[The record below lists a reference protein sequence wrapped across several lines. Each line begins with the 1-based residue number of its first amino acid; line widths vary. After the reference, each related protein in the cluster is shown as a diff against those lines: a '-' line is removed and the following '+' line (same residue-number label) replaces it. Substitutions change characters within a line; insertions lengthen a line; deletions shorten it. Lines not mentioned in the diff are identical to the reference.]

1 MYKNN
6 SSVILLSISILILI
20 ALTTIKPQFMSIYY
34 SWIGSGDNL
43 LTETILGNKSIVSKV
58 IPLSIGLDLSYK
70 SLSILY
76 SIIISFVSLVG
87 LFLYGKVSKLNLAE
101 ICVFLGF
108 LYLLDSLL
116 IYGSG
121 MNYPLS
127 IILVNSNT
135 LGELGLAF
143 SILSIASY
151 RYNSAV
157 GLVSLLVAL
166 LVHPAFGLITA
177 SYICL
182 YFFLQKKYK
191 YLIVPILI
199 TIVVIVIH
207 YEDMSVGREYSLALD
222 NIIGVHRREISLSD
236 TKFLLIPFLLTL
248 LASNKKQFVID
259 WIFIAIFFLISILY
273 YNFSIEF
280 FRYEVLA
287 IMPSKGVNL
296 GVSIIIIKYY
306 IDFIKNPDLNKVIA
320 PLLLFVYLTA
330 LPPLVNKLFFFFFSS
345 FLLLSCFCVFNLKK
359 YYQLAFVILFISIVN
374 IKLSYATPT
383 QRNYDNFFKLN
394 YGRLLNLSGDPN
406 IMVRNPGVVEV
417 LPMGFMNAYIHNPRV
432 LIQANKVFY
441 KVFNKNIWDLD
452 PQKAKCG
459 CISMNDVKDLSM
471 NVTNPDLG
479 IRIKYVLAPSQYDL
493 NYEKAWVGDNGY
505 GTSFTIYSVY

>member
-6 SSVILLSISILILI
+6 NSSIVFLSTFILILI
-20 ALTTIKPQFMSIYY
+20 VFTTIKPQFMSIYY

-58 IPLSIGLDLSYK
+58 IPLSIELDLSYK

-87 LFLYGKVSKLNLAE
+87 LSLYGKVSKLNLAE

-108 LYLLDSLL
+108 LFLLDNLL
-116 IYGSG
+116 IYESG

-222 NIIGVHRREISLSD
+222 NINGVHRREISFSD
-236 TKFLLIPFLLTL
+236 IKFLLIPFLLTI

-306 IDFIKNPDLNKVIA
+306 IDFIKNPDFNKVIA
-320 PLLLFVYLTA
+320 PLLLFIYLTA
-330 LPPLVNKLFFFFFSS
+330 LSLSNLFFFFFSC

-452 PQKAKCG
+452 PQKHKCG

-493 NYEKAWVGDNGY
+493 NYEKAWVGDNGH

>member
-1 MYKNN
+1 
-6 SSVILLSISILILI
+6 
-20 ALTTIKPQFMSIYY
+20 
-34 SWIGSGDNL
+34 
-43 LTETILGNKSIVSKV
+43 
-58 IPLSIGLDLSYK
+58 
-70 SLSILY
+70 
-76 SIIISFVSLVG
+76 
-87 LFLYGKVSKLNLAE
+87 
-101 ICVFLGF
+101 
-108 LYLLDSLL
+108 
-116 IYGSG
+116 
-121 MNYPLS
+121 
-127 IILVNSNT
+127 
-135 LGELGLAF
+135 
-143 SILSIASY
+143 
-151 RYNSAV
+151 
-157 GLVSLLVAL
+157 
-166 LVHPAFGLITA
+166 
-177 SYICL
+177 
-182 YFFLQKKYK
+182 
-191 YLIVPILI
+191 
-199 TIVVIVIH
+199 
-207 YEDMSVGREYSLALD
+207 LALD
-222 NIIGVHRREISLSD
+222 NIIGVHRREISFSD
-236 TKFLLIPFLLTL
+236 IKFLLIPFLLTI

-306 IDFIKNPDLNKVIA
+306 IDFIKNPDFNKVIA
-320 PLLLFVYLTA
+320 PLLLFIYLTA
-330 LPPLVNKLFFFFFSS
+330 LSLSNLFFFFFSC

-452 PQKAKCG
+452 PQKHKCG

-493 NYEKAWVGDNGY
+493 NYEKAWVGDNGH

>member
-6 SSVILLSISILILI
+6 NSSIVFLSTFILILI
-20 ALTTIKPQFMSIYY
+20 VFTTIKPQFMSIYY

-58 IPLSIGLDLSYK
+58 IPLSIELDLSYK

-87 LFLYGKVSKLNLAE
+87 LSLYGKVSKLNLAE

-108 LYLLDSLL
+108 LFLLDNLL
-116 IYGSG
+116 IYESG

-127 IILVNSNT
+127 IILFNSNT

-222 NIIGVHRREISLSD
+222 NIIGVHRREISFSD
-236 TKFLLIPFLLTL
+236 IKFLLIPFLLTI

-306 IDFIKNPDLNKVIA
+306 IDFIKNPDFNKVIA
-320 PLLLFVYLTA
+320 PLLLFIYLTA
-330 LPPLVNKLFFFFFSS
+330 LSLESNLFFFFFSC
-345 FLLLSCFCVFNLKK
+345 FLLLSFFCVFNLKK

-417 LPMGFMNAYIHNPRV
+417 LPMGFMNAYIHNPRG

-452 PQKAKCG
+452 PQKHKCG

-479 IRIKYVLAPSQYDL
+479 IRIKYVLARSQYDL
-493 NYEKAWVGDNGY
+493 IYEKAWVGDDGY
-505 GTSFTIYSVY
+505 GTSFTIYVIY

>member
-6 SSVILLSISILILI
+6 NSSIVFLSTFILILI
-20 ALTTIKPQFMSIYY
+20 VFTTIKPQFMSIYY

-58 IPLSIGLDLSYK
+58 IPLSIELDLSYK

-87 LFLYGKVSKLNLAE
+87 LSLYGKVSKLNLAE

-108 LYLLDSLL
+108 LFLLDNLL
-116 IYGSG
+116 IYESG

-222 NIIGVHRREISLSD
+222 NIIGVHRREISFSD
-236 TKFLLIPFLLTL
+236 IKFLLIPFLLTI

-306 IDFIKNPDLNKVIA
+306 IDFIKNPDFNKVIA
-320 PLLLFVYLTA
+320 PLLLFIYLTA
-330 LPPLVNKLFFFFFSS
+330 LSLSNLFFFFFSC

-452 PQKAKCG
+452 PQKHKCG

-493 NYEKAWVGDNGY
+493 NYEKAWVGDNGH

>member
-6 SSVILLSISILILI
+6 NSSIVFLSTFILILI
-20 ALTTIKPQFMSIYY
+20 VFTTIKPQFMSIYY

-58 IPLSIGLDLSYK
+58 IPLSIELDLSYK

-87 LFLYGKVSKLNLAE
+87 LSLYGKVSKLNLAE

-108 LYLLDSLL
+108 LFLLDNLL
-116 IYGSG
+116 IYESG

-273 YNFSIEF
+273 YNFLIEF

-306 IDFIKNPDLNKVIA
+306 IDFIKNPDFNKVIA
-320 PLLLFVYLTA
+320 PLLLFIYLTA
-330 LPPLVNKLFFFFFSS
+330 LSLSNLFFFFFSC

-452 PQKAKCG
+452 PQKHKCG

-493 NYEKAWVGDNGY
+493 NYEKAWVGDNGH

>member
-6 SSVILLSISILILI
+6 NSSIVFLSTFILILI
-20 ALTTIKPQFMSIYY
+20 VFTTIKPQFMSIYY

-58 IPLSIGLDLSYK
+58 IPLSIELDLSYK

-87 LFLYGKVSKLNLAE
+87 LSLYGKVSKLNLAE

-108 LYLLDSLL
+108 LFLLDNLL
-116 IYGSG
+116 IYESG

-222 NIIGVHRREISLSD
+222 NIIGVHRREISFSD
-236 TKFLLIPFLLTL
+236 IKFLLIPFLLTI

-306 IDFIKNPDLNKVIA
+306 IDFIKNPDFNKVIA
-320 PLLLFVYLTA
+320 PLLLFIYLTA
-330 LPPLVNKLFFFFFSS
+330 LSLSNLFFFFFSC

-452 PQKAKCG
+452 PQKHKCG

>member
-6 SSVILLSISILILI
+6 NSSIVFLSTFILILI
-20 ALTTIKPQFMSIYY
+20 VFTTIKPQFMSIYY

-58 IPLSIGLDLSYK
+58 IPLSIELDLSYK

-87 LFLYGKVSKLNLAE
+87 LSLYGKVSKLNLAE

-108 LYLLDSLL
+108 LFLLDNLL
-116 IYGSG
+116 IYESG

-222 NIIGVHRREISLSD
+222 NIIGVHRREISFSD
-236 TKFLLIPFLLTL
+236 IKFLLIPFLLTI

-306 IDFIKNPDLNKVIA
+306 IDFIKNPDFNKVIA
-320 PLLLFVYLTA
+320 PLLLFIYLTA
-330 LPPLVNKLFFFFFSS
+330 LSLSNLFFFFFSC

-394 YGRLLNLSGDPN
+394 TGRLLNLSGDPN

-452 PQKAKCG
+452 PQKHKCG

-493 NYEKAWVGDNGY
+493 NYEKAWVGDNGH

>member
-6 SSVILLSISILILI
+6 NSSIVFLSTFILILI
-20 ALTTIKPQFMSIYY
+20 VFTTIKPQFMSIYY

-58 IPLSIGLDLSYK
+58 IPLSIELDLSYK

-87 LFLYGKVSKLNLAE
+87 LSLYGKVSKLNLAE

-222 NIIGVHRREISLSD
+222 NIIGVHRREISFSD
-236 TKFLLIPFLLTL
+236 IKFLLIPFLLTI

-306 IDFIKNPDLNKVIA
+306 IDFIKNPDFNKVIA
-320 PLLLFVYLTA
+320 PLLLFIYLTA
-330 LPPLVNKLFFFFFSS
+330 LSLSNLFFFFFSC

-452 PQKAKCG
+452 PQKHKCG

-493 NYEKAWVGDNGY
+493 NYEKAWVGDNGH

>member
-6 SSVILLSISILILI
+6 NSSIVFLSTFILILI
-20 ALTTIKPQFMSIYY
+20 VFTTIKPQFMSIYY

-58 IPLSIGLDLSYK
+58 IPLSIELDLSYK

-87 LFLYGKVSKLNLAE
+87 LSLYGKVSKLNLAE

-108 LYLLDSLL
+108 LFLLDNLL
-116 IYGSG
+116 IYESG

-222 NIIGVHRREISLSD
+222 NIIGVHRREISFSD
-236 TKFLLIPFLLTL
+236 IKFLLIPFLLTI

-273 YNFSIEF
+273 YNFLIEF

-306 IDFIKNPDLNKVIA
+306 IDFIKNPDFNKVIA
-320 PLLLFVYLTA
+320 PLLLFIYLTA
-330 LPPLVNKLFFFFFSS
+330 LSLSNLFFFFFSC

-452 PQKAKCG
+452 PQKHKCG

-493 NYEKAWVGDNGY
+493 NYEKAWVGDNGH